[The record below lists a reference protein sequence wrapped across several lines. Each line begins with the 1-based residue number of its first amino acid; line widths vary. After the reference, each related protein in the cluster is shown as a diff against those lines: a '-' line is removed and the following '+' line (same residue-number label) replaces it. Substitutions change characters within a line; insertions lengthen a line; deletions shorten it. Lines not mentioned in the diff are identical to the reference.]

1 MSRRVGHSGVSGS
14 KRSIGT
20 LDAGARR
27 AAVTDSER
35 MILGVVLR
43 GGGLTQPE
51 VSRSTGLA
59 QQSVSRLV
67 KGLIERGALYEG
79 ARVLEGR
86 RGQPS
91 MSVEIA
97 PNFLYSFGVAMMTD
111 ALSVVL
117 MDFSGIVLEQA
128 FFPMPVM
135 SRSRVFEKLEATFES
150 FLRKRNLDRERV
162 FGVGVGVSGYC
173 LGGRGRYNTPRSLD
187 EWALVDIGAI
197 LSDRLNY
204 PVWVENDGNVAAI
217 GESLV
222 GAGRASSDFVYLYIA
237 AGIGGGVVINN
248 SLLRG
253 RHGNGGEI
261 GLMLPRGTYAQPDL
275 SLLRNLVAKG
285 GVETDG
291 ISDMLSRFDIN
302 WAGND
307 EWIERTRDSFS
318 LIISALAATLDPD
331 AIVIGG
337 RIPKALAERLIPN
350 IEIFD
355 DARRAE
361 PRTMPRVILSET
373 AGDACAIGA
382 AALPLHSHYFT
393 VGQGL
398 VTNPISGQWT

>member
-1 MSRRVGHSGVSGS
+1 MPRPTDPSSVSGS
-14 KRSIGT
+14 SRSSNVRDARVLRT
-20 LDAGARR
+20 LI
-27 AAVTDSER
+27 TDSER
-35 MILGVVLR
+35 AILGVVLR
-43 GGGLTQPE
+43 AGGLTQPE
-51 VSRSTGLA
+51 IARTTGLA

-67 KGLIERGALYEG
+67 KGLIERGALHEG

-97 PNFLYSFGVAMMTD
+97 PDFLYSFGVAMMTD
-111 ALSVVL
+111 ALSVNL

-135 SRSRVFEKLEATFES
+135 SRARVFERLEETFEN
-150 FLRKRNLDRERV
+150 FLRKRHLDRDRV
-162 FGVGVGVSGYC
+162 FGVGVGISGYC

-222 GAGRASSDFVYLYIA
+222 GAGRASADFVYLYIA
-237 AGIGGGVVINN
+237 AGIGGGVVINHR
-248 SLLRG
+248 LLRG

-261 GLMLPRGTYAQPDL
+261 GLMLPRGSYAQPDL

-285 GVETDG
+285 GVPTEG
-291 ISDMLSRFDIN
+291 ITDMLARFDIN
-302 WAGND
+302 WEGNR

-318 LIISALAATLDPD
+318 LIVSALAATLDPD

-361 PRTMPRVILSET
+361 PRTMPRVIISET

-398 VTNPISGQWT
+398 PGR